1 MSKQR
6 FLVWTLIAWPLPAL
20 IAGVLGWE
28 GIWGSGSALVDYLI
42 PIPVAGGSLHVP
54 SFLFCGLA
62 VARMPSMGGIQ
73 ASRMRAALVGITLV
87 GVLWLL
93 DLSEILLA
101 RQSHATVVGSPWQ
114 ENPLG
119 LFLAC
124 DGALGLAFSVVRAE
138 LPFFRADAL
147 TVALALLPCALPLA
161 MAWPQSSAEQPF
173 RHGTSKAGETR
184 GDETYFIYTRLG
196 PHDGG
201 FRQAALAWVS
211 APFEVMHPRYHIDN
225 EDAAIMFSEDL
236 NAAGRGDETRVAV
249 TLCLYEDGTEPQWL
263 EGAGDCFGRHVTF
276 AERLHEAFEARAAD
290 EPSEVR
296 SYLAGRDLCRNV
308 AVPQMQPEQGVEIM
322 SVRYCGGLARTREEL
337 LRRYPDEARLRDPA

>member
-20 IAGVLGWE
+20 IAGALGWE
-28 GIWGSGSALVDYLI
+28 GIWGSGSALLDYLI

-62 VARMPSMGGIQ
+62 VARMPSMAGVQ

-87 GVLWLL
+87 GVMWLL

-101 RQSHATVVGSPWQ
+101 RQTHSTVVGSLWQ

-138 LPFFRADAL
+138 LPLFRVDAL

-161 MAWPQSSAEQPF
+161 MAWPQSSSEQPF

-184 GDETYFIYTRLG
+184 GDETYFVYTRLG

-211 APFEVMHPRYHIDN
+211 APSEVMHPRYHIDN
-225 EDAAIMFSEDL
+225 EDSAIMFSEDL
-236 NAAGRGDETRVAV
+236 NAADRGDEMRVAV
-249 TLCLYEDGTEPQWL
+249 TLCLYEDGTEPQWF
-263 EGAGDCFGRHVTF
+263 EGAGDCFRRHVTF
-276 AERLHEAFEARAAD
+276 SERLRKAFEARPAD

-296 SYLAGRDLCRNV
+296 SYLAGRDLCRKVV
-308 AVPQMQPEQGVEIM
+308 APQAQPEQGTEIM
-322 SVRYCGGLARTREEL
+322 SVRYCSGLARTHEEL